1 VDVLAYIAERRIV
14 EAMEQGDFDELEG
27 RGRPLDFSED
37 RNVPR
42 ELRTIYRILKNSGHL
57 PPEVELRREIRRL
70 EDLLPRITGEGEL
83 REAVRDINQK
93 IAAFNMMSARGKT
106 TVRNEMAQLYAEKLV
121 QRLREGQ

>member
-1 VDVLAYIAERRIV
+1 
-14 EAMEQGDFDELEG
+14 
-27 RGRPLDFSED
+27 
-37 RNVPR
+37 
-42 ELRTIYRILKNSGHL
+42 
-57 PPEVELRREIRRL
+57 VELRREIRRL